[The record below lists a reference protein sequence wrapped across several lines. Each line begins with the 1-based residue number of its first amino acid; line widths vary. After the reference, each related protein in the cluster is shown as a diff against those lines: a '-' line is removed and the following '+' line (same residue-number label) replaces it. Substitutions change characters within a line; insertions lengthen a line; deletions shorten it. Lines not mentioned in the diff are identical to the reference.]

1 MTAKEYST
9 VVFMGLY
16 RRPGY
21 IFMTIAGVVLILG
34 GFKLIPFYTTD
45 PYLEIFIGLY
55 FLLFPLIITW
65 RFLRQF
71 RSTQRLEDEITYTF
85 SEAGVNVRTPAS
97 QGDYPWPEFLKRKEI
112 GKFLIL
118 YYDKNIGTYVDKT
131 QLTAA
136 QLEFIRSKVR
146 GKL

>member
-16 RRPGY
+16 RRPGN
-21 IFMTIAGVVLILG
+21 IIMTIAGVVLILG
-34 GFKLIPFYTTD
+34 GFKLIPLYSTD

-55 FLLFPLIITW
+55 FLLFPMIIAW
-65 RFLRQF
+65 RFLRQY
-71 RSTQRLEDEITYTF
+71 RSTQPSEDETTYTF
-85 SEAGVNVRTPAS
+85 SEGGVRVRTPTS
-97 QGDYPWPEFLKRKEI
+97 EGEFLWTHFLKRKEY

-118 YYDKNIGTYVDKT
+118 YYSKNMGTFIDKT

-136 QLEFIRSKVR
+136 QLEFIRSKVWGR
-146 GKL
+146 

>member
-16 RRPGY
+16 RRPGN
-21 IFMTIAGVVLILG
+21 ILMTIAGVVLILG
-34 GFKLIPFYTTD
+34 GFKLIPLYTTD

-55 FLLFPLIITW
+55 FLLFPLIVTW

-71 RSTQRLEDEITYTF
+71 RSTQRLEDEISYTF
-85 SEAGVNVRTPAS
+85 SEAGVKVRTPAS
-97 QGDYPWPEFLKRKEI
+97 EGEYPWPQFLKRKEL

-118 YYDKNIGTYVDKT
+118 YYDKNIGTYIDKT

-146 GKL
+146 GR